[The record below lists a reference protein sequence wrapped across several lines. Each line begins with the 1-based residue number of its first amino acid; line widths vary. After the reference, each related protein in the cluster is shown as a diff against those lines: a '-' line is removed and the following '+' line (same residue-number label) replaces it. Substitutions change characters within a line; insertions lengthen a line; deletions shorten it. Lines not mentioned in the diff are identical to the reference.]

1 MIETIYDIK
10 ISWSTTKDFYQNFSP
25 LILEYEMHAM
35 TLPNQLSP
43 KKIAN
48 LQKMTALLNEF

>member
-1 MIETIYDIK
+1 MTSKFPDPPQK
-10 ISWSTTKDFYQNFSP
+10 TFYQNFSP